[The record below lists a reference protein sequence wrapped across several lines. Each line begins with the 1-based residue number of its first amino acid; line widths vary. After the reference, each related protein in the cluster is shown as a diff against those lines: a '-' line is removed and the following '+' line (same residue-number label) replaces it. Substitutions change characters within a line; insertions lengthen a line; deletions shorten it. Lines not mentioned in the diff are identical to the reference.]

1 MPNLIDYVI
10 ENQAMRHRF
19 IAAMIPFTIVG
30 TTISSVCMV
39 LARYYR

>member
-1 MPNLIDYVI
+1 MPNLIDYII
-10 ENQAMRHRF
+10 ENRAMRDRF